1 MATAVFRSGGKQ
13 FRVAEGDT
21 VKVEKLSG
29 SPGEKVAF
37 EEVLLISGDKPRV
50 GRPILSG
57 AKVVGEILAQDRGP
71 KLVAFKFRRRKRYKR
86 KMGHRQPFTAV
97 KITSI
102 TG

>member
-21 VKVEKLSG
+21 VKVEKL
-29 SPGEKVAF
+29 PGTPGQQVAF
-37 EEVLLISGDKPRV
+37 EEVLLITGDTPRI

-57 AKVVGEILAQDRGP
+57 AKVMGEILAQGRGN
-71 KLVAFKFRRRKRYKR
+71 KLIAFKFRRRKRYKR
-86 KMGHRQPFTAV
+86 KAGHRQPFTAV
-97 KITSI
+97 KITGI